1 MKKTWKFIA
10 SALTFVM
17 LCLCFSPCNVEAGLS
32 QIIIDS
38 SSYTKEL
45 NNAVWNVPEK
55 DITVQDGALY
65 FSADSTKYTRLI
77 TKSTVQKTEEGNE
90 LVSAS
95 FTMNLKSIPSGG
107 EFILGFG
114 LGNIESFS
122 GEQGQ
127 IELAFVNNNGIQME
141 VRSYENANE
150 AKNVVEPKTTGIR
163 MGSKAKVTVGISND
177 NAMTILING
186 RTVANA
192 TLPFDAEGSVG
203 FFQTGNC
210 EVLISELVIKSTR
223 YDRPE
228 NSNFTEKF
236 DGDEYNANLLFS
248 KAESSGYAPSTMSV
262 EEYENDYVMW
272 YENSGLSQIGTTQ
285 QYSNF
290 ELTFDVPYL
299 LRKNIEDENGIT
311 LHAKSM
317 WIGVSFGDE
326 AMEYDGY
333 GYDYSPEMV
342 YFDHDSAVKSYAQN
356 NKVVGQS
363 DKYKFFDENE
373 TRGFSVKV
381 AVVDANVTI
390 GIKWTHEEKFTTIA
404 DYEMPSK
411 QTPLGYVHIWT
422 CGPANFAIDNIEM
435 KNLDTS
441 PNLVDVEY
449 KTSKFEVPAD
459 YEYKESD
466 MIFRDT
472 EGEDTFNGSL
482 ILLGV
487 AVLGIA
493 IVGISAIAAKR
504 KSRKVEGGYE

>member
-1 MKKTWKFIA
+1 MKKTWKIMAF
-10 SALTFVM
+10 ALVTCM

-32 QIIIDS
+32 RIVVDS
-38 SSYTKEL
+38 SSYAEEL
-45 NNAVWNVPEK
+45 NTAVWNIPEK

-77 TKSTVQKTEEGNE
+77 TKSMVTKTEEAEE

-95 FTMNLKSIPSGG
+95 FALNLKSMPENG

-114 LGNIESFS
+114 LANIESFS

-127 IELAFVNNNGIQME
+127 VEVVFANNGGIQMA
-141 VRSYENANE
+141 VRSYENAGQAVNI
-150 AKNVVEPKTTGIR
+150 VEPQAAGFR
-163 MGSKAKVTVGISND
+163 LGSKAKVAVTIKND
-177 NAMTILING
+177 KTMTIAINNK
-186 RTVANA
+186 TVASKV
-192 TLPFDAEGSVG
+192 LSFDAEGSVG
-203 FFQTGNC
+203 FFQTGGC
-210 EVLISELVIKSTR
+210 EVLLSDVTIQSTR

-236 DGDEYNANLLFS
+236 DEDKYNANLLFS
-248 KAESSGYAPSTMSV
+248 KAASSGYAPSTMSV

-299 LRKNIEDENGIT
+299 LRKNIEDENGNT

-317 WIGVSFGDE
+317 WVGVSFGDE

-363 DKYKFFDENE
+363 EQYKFFDENE

-390 GIKWTHEEKFTTIA
+390 GIKWIDEEQFTTLA
-404 DYEMPSK
+404 DYEMASK

-422 CGPANFAIDNIEM
+422 CGPGNFAIDNIEM

-449 KTSKFEVPAD
+449 KTSKFEVPAN
-459 YEYKESD
+459 YEYKESE
-466 MIFRDT
+466 MVFRET
-472 EGEDTFNGSL
+472 EGEEAFSGGL
-482 ILLGV
+482 IILGV
-487 AVLGIA
+487 TVLGIA
-493 IVGISAIAAKR
+493 MVGISLVIAKK
-504 KSRKVEGGYE
+504 KSKKAEGGYE